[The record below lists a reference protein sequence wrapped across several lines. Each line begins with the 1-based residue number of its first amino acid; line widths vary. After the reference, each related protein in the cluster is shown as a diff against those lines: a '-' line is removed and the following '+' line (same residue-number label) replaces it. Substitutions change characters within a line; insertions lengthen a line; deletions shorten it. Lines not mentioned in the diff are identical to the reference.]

1 MATEDLDMGKAWEL
15 KKLIRPRR
23 LEIKGESETFQAG
36 RNTERKRERQKERKN
51 RIKQ

>member
-23 LEIKGESETFQAG
+23 LEIDVSMKENTNQFHENQGISES
-36 RNTERKRERQKERKN
+36 
-51 RIKQ
+51 